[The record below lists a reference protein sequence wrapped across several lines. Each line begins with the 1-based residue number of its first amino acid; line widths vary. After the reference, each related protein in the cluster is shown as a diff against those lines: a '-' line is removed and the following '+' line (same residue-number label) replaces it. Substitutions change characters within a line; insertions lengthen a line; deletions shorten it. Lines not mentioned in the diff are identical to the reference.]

1 MQVALEASGA
11 CWTRR
16 LARRCAQTSVGP
28 TGTLYSST
36 SVARVRIS
44 MHHRTPYNDTSIV
57 HVRIS
62 MHRRTPYTDSSVV
75 RVHISVNRRTPCIRT
90 SDVRVHTVGSSPCLA
105 RRRDELIKSIT
116 PKHTRHRVPSHR
128 SRSLAHFAFKPRRRV
143 PSSKSTNATHASHT
157 KESLAMH
164 ETTLRI
170 FTSLHAEAGAL
181 DRLKHPLKSVRARVH
196 LLISPPVRSFVRSV
210 RDGSV
215 RVCVRI

>member
-105 RRRDELIKSIT
+105 RRRDEPNQIISSTDSPQPTPPPPPPPIHDDPSPQSRIRDSNLPASSSTRNASINHDT
-116 PKHTRHRVPSHR
+116 
-128 SRSLAHFAFKPRRRV
+128 
-143 PSSKSTNATHASHT
+143 SSA
-157 KESLAMH
+157 
-164 ETTLRI
+164 
-170 FTSLHAEAGAL
+170 
-181 DRLKHPLKSVRARVH
+181 
-196 LLISPPVRSFVRSV
+196 
-210 RDGSV
+210 
-215 RVCVRI
+215 